1 MNAHTEAQFAAIHAA
16 EAQCNTTLAALR
28 ERVSDAAEASVIAEF
43 FNTDAARANS
53 AYDAACEAER
63 VGAAEAF
70 ARRDAVIAANGG
82 PIDPIAYL
90 LAIGR
95 DL

>member
-1 MNAHTEAQFAAIHAA
+1 MNAHAEAQFAAIHAA
-16 EAQCNTTLAALR
+16 ESQCNTTLAALR
-28 ERVSDAAEASVIAEF
+28 ERTADAGEDDY
-43 FNTDAARANS
+43 DAAR
-53 AYDAACEAER
+53 EAER

>member
-1 MNAHTEAQFAAIHAA
+1 MNAHTEAQFTAIHAA

-28 ERVSDAAEASVIAEF
+28 ERTASSG
-43 FNTDAARANS
+43 DD
-53 AYDAACEAER
+53 AYDATREAEYA
-63 VGAAEAF
+63 GAAEAY
-70 ARRDAVIAANGG
+70 AQRDAIVAANGG

-95 DL
+95 EL